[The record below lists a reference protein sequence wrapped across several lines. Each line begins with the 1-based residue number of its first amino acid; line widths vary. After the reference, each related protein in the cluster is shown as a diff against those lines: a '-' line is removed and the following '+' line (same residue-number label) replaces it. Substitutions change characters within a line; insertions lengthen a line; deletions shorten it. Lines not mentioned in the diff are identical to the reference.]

1 MFPLKNLKLNGLGK
15 YILYAVIFI
24 VVYNFLVL
32 LLALMQKSS
41 YHFNLGTDLLI
52 PLVISALFLRIREKE
67 DALEEIVKSDARD
80 MDEE

>member
-1 MFPLKNLKLNGLGK
+1 MKNLKLKGLAK

-24 VVYNFLVL
+24 AVYNLIDL
-32 LLALMQKSS
+32 LLALMQNSS
-41 YHFNLGTDLLI
+41 YHFDLGTDLLV
-52 PLVISALFLRIREKE
+52 PLIISALFLRTRQEE